1 MKLKITYQPEEQ
13 EQAAKVLAA
22 LSGLLPGVRVH
33 KNASKAPFIHLY
45 LTTKKPGNPCNFK
58 QNA

>member
-33 KNASKAPFIHLY
+33 KMPQRPRLSTCI
-45 LTTKKPGNPCNFK
+45 
-58 QNA
+58 